1 MKRLLFILLFCIFGN
16 FFSYAQPLIGLDPT
30 FANNGIYT
38 GDTGAI
44 YQMRIQPDKKI
55 ISVGINVQNW
65 TYNNVITRF
74 NENGSPDNNFANSGL
89 FLVSA
94 NSSSTPHKSVSCIG
108 LQSDGKI
115 VLGGASASTITANT
129 NLLLMR
135 LNANGTIDSGFGVNG
150 ETIIGL
156 AGDEYINSIALQ
168 SDGKVVA
175 YGEGQWFGSP
185 ALIVARFESSGNI
198 DSSFGVD
205 GIVWGELSNWGIQY
219 PSPNDIAVMQDGRI
233 VLGTMAKIN
242 SINSYAFTAI
252 RLLSDGK
259 LDTSYNHTGI
269 AYTYYQLP
277 GLAYCKGMCLYADGK
292 ILLAGY
298 ADSIAIAKFDT
309 LGQLDTTF
317 GRNGVQKIN
326 IGNDIAIS
334 LQQDGKIMLSGNID
348 TGTILYRQLLD
359 GNIDSSFGINGQ
371 IATYNF
377 RINTIISQAD
387 GKIVVGGG
395 LGDINAKNM
404 IARFNPNAMSVFT
417 SPLASQISLYPNP
430 ATNVIYIDNKNHQ
443 KIEHLHLYNIDGK
456 LLRIQT
462 YPNTERLNTEGITNG
477 IYYLHIGFAY
487 PPIVIK
493 KVVIQKN

>member
-252 RLLSDGK
+252 RLLAVIVK
-259 LDTSYNHTGI
+259 
-269 AYTYYQLP
+269 
-277 GLAYCKGMCLYADGK
+277 
-292 ILLAGY
+292 
-298 ADSIAIAKFDT
+298 
-309 LGQLDTTF
+309 TT
-317 GRNGVQKIN
+317 K
-326 IGNDIAIS
+326 
-334 LQQDGKIMLSGNID
+334 
-348 TGTILYRQLLD
+348 
-359 GNIDSSFGINGQ
+359 
-371 IATYNF
+371 
-377 RINTIISQAD
+377 
-387 GKIVVGGG
+387 
-395 LGDINAKNM
+395 
-404 IARFNPNAMSVFT
+404 
-417 SPLASQISLYPNP
+417 
-430 ATNVIYIDNKNHQ
+430 
-443 KIEHLHLYNIDGK
+443 
-456 LLRIQT
+456 
-462 YPNTERLNTEGITNG
+462 
-477 IYYLHIGFAY
+477 
-487 PPIVIK
+487 
-493 KVVIQKN
+493 